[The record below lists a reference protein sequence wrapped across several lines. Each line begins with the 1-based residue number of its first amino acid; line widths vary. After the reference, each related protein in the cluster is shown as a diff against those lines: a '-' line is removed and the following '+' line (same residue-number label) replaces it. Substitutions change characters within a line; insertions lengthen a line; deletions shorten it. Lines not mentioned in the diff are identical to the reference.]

1 MPYLVISWEAS
12 PSSREEQMP
21 RPTSRHYA
29 ERGFELEASI
39 KSISSE
45 FRESSR
51 RRLLEPEGMEDK
63 RRTRPSE
70 STKDVEYDLLETTSA
85 RLHGSVPCPLYSYL
99 LTSYFMGLLTIRM
112 IGSLTLLPACE
123 TLFFLLSCSLA
134 WYHRFLSISLYFVT
148 FGCYS
153 FEACPFPMR
162 DRQGVDLEVKR
173 GEEELRRLEGEK
185 SIIRLY
191 YMRKEC
197 IFNKRKT
204 KHNILL
210 RT

>member
-1 MPYLVISWEAS
+1 
-12 PSSREEQMP
+12 
-21 RPTSRHYA
+21 
-29 ERGFELEASI
+29 
-39 KSISSE
+39 
-45 FRESSR
+45 
-51 RRLLEPEGMEDK
+51 
-63 RRTRPSE
+63 
-70 STKDVEYDLLETTSA
+70 
-85 RLHGSVPCPLYSYL
+85 
-99 LTSYFMGLLTIRM
+99 
-112 IGSLTLLPACE
+112 
-123 TLFFLLSCSLA
+123 
-134 WYHRFLSISLYFVT
+134 
-148 FGCYS
+148 
-153 FEACPFPMR
+153 MR